1 MCLRANSAKAPL
13 PVCLCRCHNIEYAAP
28 SIRKL
33 SPVSPVLIALLT
45 SPVSPLAVF
54 WSHWS
59 SSTEKSLLIQQS
71 H

>member
-1 MCLRANSAKAPL
+1 MCLHANSANVPL
-13 PVCLCRCHNIEYAAP
+13 PVRLCWRRDTEYAVP
-28 SIRKL
+28 SIRL
-33 SPVSPVLIALLT
+33 SLVFLVLIALLT

-54 WSHWS
+54 WSHRS